1 MAVERRIY
9 WLRHLVLIAVVVIVL
24 FPMVWLVSTSIRRDQ
39 AAFSSNLF
47 SSRVTL
53 QHYRNLLLPE
63 RSVGRLILDLQSAT
77 YATGD
82 YRGKSQEELKKNV
95 ESYLAKFDSLMEES
109 QRMVSNIESGMAEI
123 EKDVVSK
130 EKQILLEMNEIRI
143 KDKEL
148 FENRLKQIGT
158 FEEPQMAYAVGRI
171 LETTVPS
178 LEGVYPFYTNLLGE
192 RAAPI
197 TEAMEGYRQMY
208 ESTLKYRDET
218 LKALVGLEFENREEV
233 ITSLNSI
240 DKYISLSSVDY
251 SEWRRVEWL
260 RVINRYLREVESSL
274 PEMEASVLN
283 QARTNLYESFRAA
296 GDSWEAVLTSN
307 GEVSQELSSLAGEAF
322 GSGYYKY
329 IEASEVLSGME
340 NSIAELKKT
349 LTVSESAVLELED
362 SFEIAIP
369 TVISETRKLSAL
381 IPPFELVASK
391 GIESSDPVSGAKLTG
406 SLDGVLSARETIN
419 LVNGQLAGMKNVEE
433 LSSELSDLSSKLSW
447 FVDNREVL
455 MKASGNSE
463 ISKGADVINIA
474 LSNLS
479 RVLPVLQTS
488 VSEYLEVSKSAEESK
503 SRLQTL
509 EGEKEKLLDTISNH
523 EEEAR
528 KAEESYV
535 HALEAINIR
544 SAMLYTDREILSIE
558 EARNYVLNLTNVLNS
573 YFNIKAPVRYRTL
586 VWYDDFAKADTEARD
601 GTVLLK
607 ELISS
612 MRVMK
617 DDLASKIEN
626 YIELRFLGTSITL
639 DDFGKMQETYNSL
652 FQQVNAKYQR
662 ASRLISDLIE
672 KPTSYSESYAA
683 ELREADKALF
693 RANQIWV
700 QKESTY
706 FYFVRWLLNSVIV
719 ALAVALISVTVA
731 ALAAYPFSRMRFPGR
746 KQGLLALLLV
756 QMFPSIMFMV
766 ALYALLQ
773 FLGSVV
779 PFLGLNTLGGLIF
792 VYSGGIAF
800 NIWLIKG
807 YYDTISNSLE
817 EAAMIDGATKF
828 QAFTKVILPLARPIL
843 AVVAI
848 LTFMNIFNEYLI
860 ARIILQDMNKW
871 TYAVGLWQFSGR
883 FETSWGPFTAAALI
897 GAVPMVIFFLV
908 LQDYIVGGLTQGGV
922 KE

>member
-9 WLRHLVLIAVVVIVL
+9 WLRHLVLIAVVIIVL

-95 ESYLAKFDSLMEES
+95 ESYLVKFDSLMEES
-109 QRMVSNIESGMAEI
+109 QRMVSNIESGMASI

-130 EKQILLEMNEIRI
+130 EKKILLEINEIRI
-143 KDKEL
+143 NDKEL

-178 LEGVYPFYTNLLGE
+178 LEGVYPFYVDLLGE

-197 TEAMEGYRQMY
+197 TEAMEDYRQKY

-233 ITSLNSI
+233 IKSLNSI

-274 PEMEASVLN
+274 SETEASVLN
-283 QARTNLYESFRAA
+283 QARTNLYDSFKAA
-296 GDSWEAVLTSN
+296 GDAWEVILSSN
-307 GEVSQELSSLAGEAF
+307 EKVSQELSSLAGEAF
-322 GSGYYKY
+322 GSDYYEY
-329 IEASEVLSGME
+329 IEVRETLSGIE
-340 NSIAELKKT
+340 NSIAELKKS
-349 LTVSESAVLELED
+349 LAVSESAVLELED

-381 IPPFELVASK
+381 IPPFELVVSK
-391 GIESSDPVSGAKLTG
+391 GIESSNSISNAKLAG
-406 SLDGVLSARETIN
+406 SLDGVLSAMEIID
-419 LVNGQLAGMKNVEE
+419 LVNGQLADIKNVEE
-433 LSSELSDLSSKLSW
+433 LSSELSELSSKLSW

-455 MKASGNSE
+455 MKVSGNSE

-488 VSEYLEVSKSAEESK
+488 VSDYIEVSKSAKEAK
-503 SRLQTL
+503 SRLQNL
-509 EGEKEKLLDTISNH
+509 EIEKEKLLDTISSH
-523 EEEAR
+523 EKEAK
-528 KAEESYV
+528 KAEETYA

-544 SAMLYTDREILSIE
+544 SAMLHIDREILSME
-558 EARNYVLNLTNVLNS
+558 EARNYVSSLTNLLNS
-573 YFNIKAPVRYRTL
+573 YFKIKASVRYRTL
-586 VWYDDFAKADTEARD
+586 FWYDDFVKASTEARD

-612 MRVMK
+612 MKVMK
-617 DDLASKIEN
+617 DDLASKIYN

-639 DDFGKMQETYNSL
+639 DDFGKMQETYNTL

-683 ELREADKALF
+683 ELREVDKSLF

-731 ALAAYPFSRMRFPGR
+731 ALAAYPFSRMRFRGR

-773 FLGSVV
+773 FLGSVI

-792 VYSGGIAF
+792 LYSGGIAF

-828 QAFTKVILPLARPIL
+828 QAFTRVILPLARPIL

-908 LQDYIVGGLTQGGV
+908 LQEYIVGGLTQGGV

>member
-1 MAVERRIY
+1 
-9 WLRHLVLIAVVVIVL
+9 
-24 FPMVWLVSTSIRRDQ
+24 
-39 AAFSSNLF
+39 
-47 SSRVTL
+47 
-53 QHYRNLLLPE
+53 
-63 RSVGRLILDLQSAT
+63 
-77 YATGD
+77 
-82 YRGKSQEELKKNV
+82 
-95 ESYLAKFDSLMEES
+95 
-109 QRMVSNIESGMAEI
+109 
-123 EKDVVSK
+123 
-130 EKQILLEMNEIRI
+130 
-143 KDKEL
+143 
-148 FENRLKQIGT
+148 
-158 FEEPQMAYAVGRI
+158 
-171 LETTVPS
+171 
-178 LEGVYPFYTNLLGE
+178 
-192 RAAPI
+192 
-197 TEAMEGYRQMY
+197 
-208 ESTLKYRDET
+208 
-218 LKALVGLEFENREEV
+218 
-233 ITSLNSI
+233 
-240 DKYISLSSVDY
+240 
-251 SEWRRVEWL
+251 
-260 RVINRYLREVESSL
+260 
-274 PEMEASVLN
+274 
-283 QARTNLYESFRAA
+283 
-296 GDSWEAVLTSN
+296 
-307 GEVSQELSSLAGEAF
+307 
-322 GSGYYKY
+322 
-329 IEASEVLSGME
+329 
-340 NSIAELKKT
+340 
-349 LTVSESAVLELED
+349 
-362 SFEIAIP
+362 
-369 TVISETRKLSAL
+369 
-381 IPPFELVASK
+381 VASK

>member
-9 WLRHLVLIAVVVIVL
+9 WLRHLVLIAVVIIVL

-95 ESYLAKFDSLMEES
+95 ESYLVKFDSLMEES
-109 QRMVSNIESGMAEI
+109 QRMVSNIESGMASI

-130 EKQILLEMNEIRI
+130 EKKILLEINEIRI
-143 KDKEL
+143 NDKEL

-178 LEGVYPFYTNLLGE
+178 LEGVYPFYVDLLGE

-197 TEAMEGYRQMY
+197 TEAMEDYRQKY

-233 ITSLNSI
+233 IKSLNSI

-274 PEMEASVLN
+274 SETEASVLN
-283 QARTNLYESFRAA
+283 QARTNLYDSFKAA
-296 GDSWEAVLTSN
+296 GDAWEVILSSN
-307 GEVSQELSSLAGEAF
+307 EKVSQELSSLAGEAF
-322 GSGYYKY
+322 GSDYYEY
-329 IEASEVLSGME
+329 IEVRETLSGIE
-340 NSIAELKKT
+340 NSIAELKKS
-349 LTVSESAVLELED
+349 LAVSESAVLELED

-381 IPPFELVASK
+381 IPPFELVVSK
-391 GIESSDPVSGAKLTG
+391 GIESSNSISNAKLAG
-406 SLDGVLSARETIN
+406 SLDGVLSAMETID
-419 LVNGQLAGMKNVEE
+419 LVNGQLADIKNVEE
-433 LSSELSDLSSKLSW
+433 LSSELSELSSKLSW

-455 MKASGNSE
+455 MKVSGNSE

-488 VSEYLEVSKSAEESK
+488 VSDYIEVSKSAKEAK
-503 SRLQTL
+503 SRLQNL
-509 EGEKEKLLDTISNH
+509 EIEKEKLLDTISSH
-523 EEEAR
+523 EKEAK
-528 KAEESYV
+528 KAEETYA

-544 SAMLYTDREILSIE
+544 SAMLHIDREILSME
-558 EARNYVLNLTNVLNS
+558 EARNYVSSLTNLLNS
-573 YFNIKAPVRYRTL
+573 YFKIKASIRYRTL
-586 VWYDDFAKADTEARD
+586 FWYDDFVKASTEARD

-612 MRVMK
+612 MKVMK
-617 DDLASKIEN
+617 DDLASKIDN

-639 DDFGKMQETYNSL
+639 DDFGKMQETYNTL

-662 ASRLISDLIE
+662 ASRL
-672 KPTSYSESYAA
+672 
-683 ELREADKALF
+683 
-693 RANQIWV
+693 
-700 QKESTY
+700 
-706 FYFVRWLLNSVIV
+706 
-719 ALAVALISVTVA
+719 
-731 ALAAYPFSRMRFPGR
+731 
-746 KQGLLALLLV
+746 
-756 QMFPSIMFMV
+756 
-766 ALYALLQ
+766 
-773 FLGSVV
+773 
-779 PFLGLNTLGGLIF
+779 
-792 VYSGGIAF
+792 
-800 NIWLIKG
+800 
-807 YYDTISNSLE
+807 
-817 EAAMIDGATKF
+817 
-828 QAFTKVILPLARPIL
+828 
-843 AVVAI
+843 
-848 LTFMNIFNEYLI
+848 
-860 ARIILQDMNKW
+860 
-871 TYAVGLWQFSGR
+871 
-883 FETSWGPFTAAALI
+883 
-897 GAVPMVIFFLV
+897 
-908 LQDYIVGGLTQGGV
+908 
-922 KE
+922 